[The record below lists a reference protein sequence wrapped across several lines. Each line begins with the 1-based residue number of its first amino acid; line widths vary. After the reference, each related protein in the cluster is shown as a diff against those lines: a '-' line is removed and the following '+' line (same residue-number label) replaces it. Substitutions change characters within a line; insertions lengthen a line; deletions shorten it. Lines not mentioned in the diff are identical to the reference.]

1 MHDPLAPFDLKDA
14 PEAFFDKPDWQAFV
28 AFHRDR
34 DTALQR
40 ISVEEPGMIGFY
52 RKMLAEGPTPEGL
65 HAREEEKVVQVGR
78 SMVTKF
84 LLGLS
89 EGRILASG
97 FTSLQ
102 VARISIP
109 TERWAGLRPNFVKGR
124 AEAGEDG
131 ITFENVLVWTPAEA
145 SINSG
150 GEEDALRN
158 FLRKRQQ
165 DGVRLKKILQDEANI
180 DFQGLTTRAFDA
192 AYKDVFETG
201 RGRPK
206 TRR

>member
-84 LLGLS
+84 LLGAWEPQRRLA
-89 EGRILASG
+89 ERIGADPCS
-97 FTSLQ
+97 S
-102 VARISIP
+102 
-109 TERWAGLRPNFVKGR
+109 
-124 AEAGEDG
+124 
-131 ITFENVLVWTPAEA
+131 
-145 SINSG
+145 
-150 GEEDALRN
+150 
-158 FLRKRQQ
+158 
-165 DGVRLKKILQDEANI
+165 
-180 DFQGLTTRAFDA
+180 
-192 AYKDVFETG
+192 
-201 RGRPK
+201 
-206 TRR
+206 